1 MEIKNITVAGGGV
14 LGGQIAFQSAF
25 VGFNVTVYDIN
36 ADALSR
42 SQHLMAPYIDI
53 YRDFYEDGNNAS
65 DVINKITFTSDLKA
79 AVKDADLVIESVPEN
94 VPLKA
99 KFYQDLSA
107 VAPEKTIFASN
118 SSTFIPSQ
126 FVEYVDRPEKFL
138 AIHFANQI
146 WVNNNAEIMG
156 HAGTNP
162 KYIDVLV
169 DFAKQIRMVP
179 FKLNKEQH
187 GYILNSL
194 LVPFLDAG
202 QKLWADGVSEP
213 HTIDKA
219 WMLATKSPMGPFA
232 MLDVVGLN
240 TPYNLALSKAE
251 NDPIQKKIADLLKV
265 MIDDNKLGLTSGQG
279 FYHYPNPEYEDSNF
293 LN

>member
-25 VGFNVTVYDIN
+25 IGFNVTVYDVN
-36 ADALSR
+36 ADALAR
-42 SQHLMAPYIDI
+42 SKKLMEPYVDI
-53 YRDFYEDGNNAS
+53 YRGFYDDGAKAS
-65 DVINKITFTSDLKA
+65 DVIDKITFTSDLKE
-79 AVKDADLVIESVPEN
+79 AVKDADLVIEAVPEN
-94 VPLKA
+94 IPLKA
-99 KFYQDLSA
+99 DFYQKLSA

-156 HAGTNP
+156 HPGTDP
-162 KYIDVLV
+162 QYIDLLV
-169 DFAKQIRMVP
+169 DFAKEIRMVP
-179 FKLNKEQH
+179 FRLNKEQH

-202 QKLWADGVSEP
+202 QKLWADGVADP

-219 WMLATKSPMGPFA
+219 WMLATKAPLGPFA
-232 MLDVVGLN
+232 ALDIVGLN
-240 TPYNLALSKAE
+240 TPYNLALAQAE
-251 NDPIQKKIADLLKV
+251 NDPMQKKIADLLKT
-265 MIDDNKLGLTSGQG
+265 MIADNKLGLTTGQG
-279 FYHYPNPEYEDSNF
+279 FYHYPNPEYADPDF
-293 LN
+293 LK